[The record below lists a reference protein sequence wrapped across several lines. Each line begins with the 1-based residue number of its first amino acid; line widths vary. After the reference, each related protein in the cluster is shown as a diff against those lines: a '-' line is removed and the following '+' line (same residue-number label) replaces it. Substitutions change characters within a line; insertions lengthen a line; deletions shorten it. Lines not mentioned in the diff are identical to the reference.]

1 MELIPIRSFVGQAPI
16 FAVSILL
23 CWVSLPRTSSK
34 PRAAKDSTSSKHESQ
49 FGKLRQV
56 DFLGSAL
63 LASFLI
69 LILLPLEI
77 GGNKIPWTDARIPI
91 LFSAGVLCLI
101 VFIVVEKWWA
111 TNPLLPLNLFCN
123 RHTVVSFLVLA
134 LQCAAQ
140 LGVSCM
146 ETRNHPL
153 TQLIT
158 IK

>member
-1 MELIPIRSFVGQAPI
+1 MPTTRTQSRISKDLIAEE
-16 FAVSILL
+16 
-23 CWVSLPRTSSK
+23 SK
-34 PRAAKDSTSSKHESQ
+34 

-56 DFLGSAL
+56 DFVGSAL

-77 GGNKIPWTDARIPI
+77 GGNKIPWNDILIPI
-91 LFSAGVLCLI
+91 LFGAGVLCLI
-101 VFIVVEKWWA
+101 LFVIVEKWWA

-140 LGVSCM
+140 LGVS
-146 ETRNHPL
+146 RIIL
-153 TQLIT
+153 KIALLLG
-158 IK
+158 